1 MNDQRHCSS
10 TSWYV
15 IRTHPRQEFRAE
27 QNLAAGAIDV
37 FLPKMRAR
45 RPHRCA
51 SAEATPLFP
60 QYLFGRFDLEAR
72 LRHVMFTRGVQAPV
86 RVGDQL
92 ATVDDAVVV
101 FLRGR
106 MDGDGL
112 IRVGEPLRP
121 GERVIIENGPFAALL
136 GVVERVFPERER
148 VLVLLAAIR
157 APVRVELAV
166 DSVRRLPTSAA

>member
-1 MNDQRHCSS
+1 
-10 TSWYV
+10 
-15 IRTHPRQEFRAE
+15 
-27 QNLAAGAIDV
+27 
-37 FLPKMRAR
+37 
-45 RPHRCA
+45 
-51 SAEATPLFP
+51 
-60 QYLFGRFDLEAR
+60 
-72 LRHVMFTRGVQAPV
+72 MFTRGVQAPV